1 MALDHPYFFRRQLRA
16 LIRASRQRSLR
27 LMFPMVATVE
37 EFEAARR
44 LLDSEMEWAVKF
56 GRDLPDKLFV
66 GAMVETPSLA
76 FSIDQLKGKA
86 DFLSVGTNDLMQ
98 FFFAADR
105 DNARLT
111 GRYDVLSRPA
121 LRLLL
126 RMRQRADEAELPI
139 TICGE
144 VAGRPL
150 EALTLVGLGY
160 RRLSMQ
166 ASRIAPIKLLVRS
179 LDLSKLA
186 PRVQAVLE
194 DGGQLIRGDQSIRNA
209 MLSIAQDL
217 GLKI

>member
-1 MALDHPYFFRRQLRA
+1 
-16 LIRASRQRSLR
+16 LIRASRNRTLR

-56 GRDLPDKLFV
+56 GRDLPDRLYV

-76 FSIDQLKGKA
+76 FSIDSLKGKA

-105 DNARLT
+105 DNTRLA
-111 GRYDVLSRPA
+111 GRYDILYRPA
-121 LRLLL
+121 LRLLQ

-144 VAGRPL
+144 SAGRPL
-150 EALTLVGLGY
+150 EALTLLALGY

-166 ASRIAPIKLLVRS
+166 ASRIAPVKLLIRS
-179 LDLSKLA
+179 VDVSNLTKQ
-186 PRVQAVLE
+186 VQSVM
-194 DGGQLIRGDQSIRNA
+194 DSGGGGEPIRNSI
-209 MLSIAQDL
+209 LSIAIEL